1 MDGKKIE
8 NLLESKSTVA
18 GKGQLSL
25 GVTRCHKSN
34 FLVNRVG
41 ETMCL
46 QNDIKSTDRDN

>member
-25 GVTRCHKSN
+25 GVTRCHKSD
-34 FLVNRVG
+34 FSGKLRR
-41 ETMCL
+41 
-46 QNDIKSTDRDN
+46 RDNVPPK